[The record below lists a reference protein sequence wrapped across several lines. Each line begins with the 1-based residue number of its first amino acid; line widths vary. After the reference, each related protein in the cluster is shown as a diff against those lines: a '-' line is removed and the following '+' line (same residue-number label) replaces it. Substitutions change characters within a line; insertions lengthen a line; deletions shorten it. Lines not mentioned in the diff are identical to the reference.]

1 MFDFVVVAGTFLS
14 ICITVFTSVTLCP
27 AATFIR
33 AFRITRV
40 IRLIKRAR
48 SLHVIFQTF
57 IVTIPALTNVGGL
70 LLLFLYIYSILG
82 VYLFSTIKLQD
93 DLSVH
98 ANFQTFGNA
107 FMTMVRS
114 STGEAWNSIMLDAAR
129 G

>member
-1 MFDFVVVAGTFLS
+1 M
-14 ICITVFTSVTLCP
+14 
-27 AATFIR
+27 
-33 AFRITRV
+33 
-40 IRLIKRAR
+40 
-48 SLHVIFQTF
+48 
-57 IVTIPALTNVGGL
+57 
-70 LLLFLYIYSILG
+70 FLYIYSILG